1 MADSDYGKELA
12 SLDFKNLIGGPLSA
26 VVEAQAMAAESTVN
40 FIKNMGFDQEGNP
53 QYVTF
58 KYQKS
63 ATQAE
68 GEAKQSDQNEM
79 MEMQVPFLT
88 LIPIPFIRV
97 DEATIDFNAKINA
110 VNYSTKTSDHKFDAG
125 SDRRKGFIG
134 RLLGIR
140 LRTRIRAPQTRGIGW
155 NVLLPWLSV
164 CALCKMKCLVVWRK
178 FLAYWSRRF
187 ATIWLQDK
195 LPG

>member
-63 ATQAE
+63 ATQREKPNKA
-68 GEAKQSDQNEM
+68 
-79 MEMQVPFLT
+79 
-88 LIPIPFIRV
+88 I
-97 DEATIDFNAKINA
+97 
-110 VNYSTKTSDHKFDAG
+110 
-125 SDRRKGFIG
+125 
-134 RLLGIR
+134 
-140 LRTRIRAPQTRGIGW
+140 
-155 NVLLPWLSV
+155 
-164 CALCKMKCLVVWRK
+164 KMR
-178 FLAYWSRRF
+178 
-187 ATIWLQDK
+187 
-195 LPG
+195 